1 MRKSTASRPQGR
13 IDWAKVASFTEA
25 DIEQMAR
32 EDGWPVTTP
41 AGKYMRVLGLPTPD
55 VAGIRSKL
63 KLSQMEFASTYGLT
77 LRTIQQWEQG
87 RAKPDHATR
96 ILLKLIETEPKMI
109 AQLID
114 DIMRGRPRP
123 KAMSALVHAAGK
135 RQSPK
140 ARPR

>member
-1 MRKSTASRPQGR
+1 
-13 IDWAKVASFTEA
+13 
-25 DIEQMAR
+25 
-32 EDGWPVTTP
+32 
-41 AGKYMRVLGLPTPD
+41 
-55 VAGIRSKL
+55 
-63 KLSQMEFASTYGLT
+63 
-77 LRTIQQWEQG
+77 
-87 RAKPDHATR
+87 
-96 ILLKLIETEPKMI
+96 LLKLIETEPKMI